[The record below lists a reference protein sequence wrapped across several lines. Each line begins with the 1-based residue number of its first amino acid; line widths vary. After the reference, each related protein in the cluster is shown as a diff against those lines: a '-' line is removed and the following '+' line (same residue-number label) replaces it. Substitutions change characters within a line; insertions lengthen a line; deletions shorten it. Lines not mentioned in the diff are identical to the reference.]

1 MQSLTSLILYFVQDI
16 VFYRSRSRHETM
28 MEDNTHNIC
37 KKEAI
42 TEETAE

>member
-28 MEDNTHNIC
+28 MEDNTHN

-42 TEETAE
+42 TKQTAE